1 MIGLFC
7 KRALEKRLYFAKEAS
22 KRDLH
27 IQQSYAKETHIYVN
41 EAILH
46 LM

>member
-1 MIGLFC
+1 MT
-7 KRALEKRLYFAKEAS
+7 S

-27 IQQSYAKETHIYVN
+27 IQQSYAKETHICVN

-46 LM
+46 LMQVTLSAVRIYM